1 MSLPARRRG
10 NDAPAGEHMARRP
23 RKRLSGREQWEAF
36 KKGYPEALKLAR
48 PHRAMLLMGMG
59 LLLVNRL
66 ASLVLP
72 QAPRLIIDEAI
83 PKGNMALLYQVLG
96 AVVAAAF
103 VQGIASFLMTQTIS
117 KAGQRL
123 IRDLRMKLHEHV
135 VHLPLRYFDAH
146 RSGEVA
152 ARVMSDVEG
161 VRNLIGTGIVELMN
175 GLLTAAFVGAI
186 LLWMNWKLTL
196 MAVAFLGLF
205 GIVVVRAFM
214 HLRPIFE
221 ERQET
226 NAQVHGRL
234 IESFGGVRVVKAY
247 TTEEREASVFRQG
260 VDRLL
265 GTIMRTI
272 NTIAFLALSTS
283 SLIGILGAI
292 VLFFASQQ
300 IMSGEMT
307 PGELITYCFYLVLLV
322 GPVAGAVGVSS
333 SLSEAFAGLDRM
345 REVLSQPREDA
356 GEEGRAP
363 LGEIE
368 GRIALEDV
376 TFEYDEGKPVLHG
389 VSFEG
394 APGTVTA
401 LVGPSGSG
409 KSTIMGLIAGFYA
422 PRTGRVL
429 VDGRDLATVRLA
441 DYRSRLG
448 VVLQDNF
455 LFDGTVR
462 ENVLYSRPAAT
473 QDQLEEAA
481 RLAHCTEFITALPNG
496 WDTVIGERGVKL
508 SGGQRQRLA
517 IARAILANPRILIL
531 DEATSA
537 LDSES
542 EALIQ
547 AGLAE
552 LMRGRTTFVIA
563 HRLSTIR
570 GATRILVVE
579 GGRVVESGAHG
590 ELLARRGRY
599 FEMYTLQHGLDGLL
613 ATGEASAAGATAGED
628 EPPDPLAPAPG
639 LGSIIG

>member
-1 MSLPARRRG
+1 
-10 NDAPAGEHMARRP
+10 MARRP

-36 KKGYPEALKLAR
+36 KKGYPEAVRLAK
-48 PHRAMLLMGMG
+48 PHRGMLLMGMG
-59 LLLVNRL
+59 LLLVDRL

-72 QAPRLIIDEAI
+72 QAPRIIIDEAL
-83 PKGNMALLYQVLG
+83 PGGNTTLLYQVLA

-103 VQGIASFLMTQTIS
+103 VQGIATFLMTQTIS

-123 IRDLRMKLHEHV
+123 IRDLRMRLHDHV
-135 VHLPLRYFDAH
+135 VHLPLRYFDSH

-175 GLLTAAFVGAI
+175 GLLTAVFVGGI
-186 LLWMNWKLTL
+186 LLWMNWKLTV
-196 MAVAFLGLF
+196 MAVTFLGLF
-205 GIVVVRAFM
+205 GIVVVRAFT

-247 TTEEREASVFRQG
+247 TTEGREAAVFRGG
-260 VDRLL
+260 VEKLL
-265 GTIMRTI
+265 GTILRTI

-283 SLIGILGAI
+283 ALIGILGAI

-300 IMSGEMT
+300 IMAGEMT
-307 PGELITYCFYLVLLV
+307 AGELITYCFYLVLLV
-322 GPVAGAVGVSS
+322 GPIAGAVGVSS

-345 REVLSQPREDA
+345 REVLSQRREDA
-356 GEEGRAP
+356 DEEGRAP
-363 LGEIE
+363 LGAIE
-368 GRIALEDV
+368 GRIAFEDV
-376 TFEYDEGKPVLHG
+376 SFEYDEGKPVLHG

-394 APGTVTA
+394 TPGTVTA

-422 PRTGRVL
+422 PKSGRVL
-429 VDGRDLATVRLA
+429 VDGRDLATVKLA

-462 ENVLYSRPAAT
+462 ENVVYSRPDAGEA
-473 QDQLEEAA
+473 QVLEAA
-481 RLAHCTEFITALPNG
+481 RLAHCADFIAALPNG

-517 IARAILANPRILIL
+517 IARAILADPRILLL

-547 AGLAE
+547 KGLAE

-579 GGRVVESGAHG
+579 GGRVVEAGRHG

-599 FEMYTLQHGLDGLL
+599 FEMYTLQHGLDGLF
-613 ATGEASAAGATAGED
+613 APSEAAGGED
-628 EPPDPLAPAPG
+628 AADEEEGAGGPPRPGG